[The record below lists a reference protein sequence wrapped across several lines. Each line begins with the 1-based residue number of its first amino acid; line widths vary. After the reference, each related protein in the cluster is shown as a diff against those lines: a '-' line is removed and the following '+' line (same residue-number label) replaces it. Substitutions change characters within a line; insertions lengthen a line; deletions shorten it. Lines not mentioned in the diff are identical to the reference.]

1 MDNNRY
7 ISICSEFD
15 VLLKFGVSTSIALA
29 NKEADLDREYYA
41 DRIFSKLLCHAITLK
56 KIIPTGLV
64 PLGEGSTEL
73 WDISSAAAL
82 SRSLI
87 ESFDAL
93 SYVSI
98 EEIDNHER
106 EFRVLLWKLHSEER
120 RSKMLELIG
129 SNSPEIVSIKE
140 NIIRLREEVITHK
153 HFSELD
159 NGRQKKIRDGDSPAF
174 YLSHAERNKR
184 ASVNHKY
191 YNACI
196 IFLSSYVHTYPFSI
210 HQLMEFRAGNNES
223 LRLMSM
229 PIQYSIGFFAKALEG
244 LRVIFG
250 SRMPNMTDEE
260 TNICLRW
267 CEILKRGISNIG

>member
-1 MDNNRY
+1 MDTKRY
-7 ISICSEFD
+7 TLICSEFD
-15 VLLKFGVSTSIALA
+15 TLIKFGVSASIALA
-29 NKEADLDREYYA
+29 NKEAPLNREYYA

-64 PLGEGSTEL
+64 PLEKGCTEL
-73 WDISSAAAL
+73 WDIASAAAL

-93 SYVSI
+93 AYISV
-98 EEIDNHER
+98 EEIENYER

-120 RSKMLELIG
+120 RSKMLNLIG
-129 SNSPEIVSIKE
+129 SNSTELVSIKE
-140 NIIRLREEVITHK
+140 NVIKLKDEVISHK
-153 HFSELD
+153 YFTDLD
-159 NGRQKKIRDGDSPAF
+159 NGKQKKIRTGDSPAF
-174 YLSHAERNKR
+174 YLSHTERNKR
-184 ASVNHKY
+184 ASVNHEY

-210 HQLMEFRAGNNES
+210 HQLMEFRAGNKES

-229 PIQYSIGFFAKALEG
+229 PIQYAIGFLAKAIEG

-250 SRMPNMTDEE
+250 NRLPNMTDEE
-260 TNICLRW
+260 TNLCLKW
-267 CEILKRGISNIG
+267 SQILKRGISNIG